1 MMHVGVHV
9 LGFEGYSTEEEGLG
23 KVGYISI
30 IDTDFF
36 NQVLKTRFSEILI

>member
-1 MMHVGVHV
+1 MGVHA

-30 IDTDFF
+30 TDTDFF
-36 NQVLKTRFSEILI
+36 N